1 MVWYNNNKLFIAH
14 LKLETKIALVQRLKN
29 NDYVSIWVDFFLQLG
44 TIYYYANAYL
54 FYYVNELVDDYVNDS
69 GIGENSTI
77 VEATRLSLDMLTS
90 TQLT

>member
-1 MVWYNNNKLFIAH
+1 M
-14 LKLETKIALVQRLKN
+14 
-29 NDYVSIWVDFFLQLG
+29 QLG

>member
-1 MVWYNNNKLFIAH
+1 MFTLTYWLI
-14 LKLETKIALVQRLKN
+14 
-29 NDYVSIWVDFFLQLG
+29 FLQLG
-44 TIYYYANAYL
+44 TIYYYANAYI